1 MKVEVIHAGLECGA
15 ISQKYP
21 NMDIISIGPNI
32 KEVHT
37 PNEYLD
43 ISSTEK
49 IYNYLKKLINNLL
62 KY

>member
-1 MKVEVIHAGLECGA
+1 
-15 ISQKYP
+15 
-21 NMDIISIGPNI
+21 MDIISIGPNI

-49 IYNYLKKLINNLL
+49 IYNYVKKLKNNWL